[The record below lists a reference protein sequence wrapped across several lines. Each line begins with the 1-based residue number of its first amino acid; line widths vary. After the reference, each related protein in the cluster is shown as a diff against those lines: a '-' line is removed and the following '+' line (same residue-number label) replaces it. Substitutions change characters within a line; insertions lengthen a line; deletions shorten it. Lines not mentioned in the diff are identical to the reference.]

1 MPLTAARENS
11 YFPRP
16 ATAVPAIVAA
26 VSGTGLECSG
36 RADHDDHH
44 TEPDLRFPSPLVPH
58 GAPPHMIRPSAAAS
72 NPDVPT
78 LLPAVPL
85 LALDRQYATLREE
98 IRGAIERV
106 CDSGRFVLGPDVSDL
121 EAELAR
127 ALDVPHV
134 ISCASGSDALL
145 LALMALGVGTGDEVI
160 LPSYTFF
167 ATASAVTRLG
177 AVPIFADIDPH
188 TYLVDPADVKRK
200 ISRRSKAIIPV
211 HLFGRTADM
220 DAILPIAAA
229 AGLPVVEDAAQSIL
243 STWHGR
249 CSGGLGDV
257 GCFSFYPTKNLGGAG
272 DGGFLTT
279 TRDDVAKSL
288 KLLRVHGM
296 EPRYYHQ
303 VIGIN
308 SRLDS
313 IQAAILRVKLPH
325 LDAWTT
331 ARQKNAARYHDLFAR
346 HDLGRH
352 VTAPTDEPR
361 GRHVWNQY
369 VIRVADG
376 RRDELRAHLTKH
388 AVGTEIY
395 YPVPCHLQQCFAHLG
410 WGTGDLP
417 ETERAAR
424 ETLAL
429 PIFPELEAAEQET
442 VVARIAEFF
451 GVSRRP
457 AVDAP
462 ATQKVP
468 LQAPHFLKRAVGKAD
483 DVRC

>member
-1 MPLTAARENS
+1 
-11 YFPRP
+11 
-16 ATAVPAIVAA
+16 
-26 VSGTGLECSG
+26 
-36 RADHDDHH
+36 
-44 TEPDLRFPSPLVPH
+44 
-58 GAPPHMIRPSAAAS
+58 MIRESAAPEA
-72 NPDVPT
+72 PT
-78 LLPAVPL
+78 TELLPAVPL
-85 LALDRQYATLREE
+85 LALDRQYAAIGAE
-98 IRGAIERV
+98 IRAAINRV
-106 CDSGRFVLGPDVSDL
+106 CDSGKFVLGPDVNEL

-127 ALDVPHV
+127 ALDAPHV

-145 LALMALGVGTGDEVI
+145 LALMAVGVEAGDEVV

-177 AVPIFADIDPH
+177 ATPIFADIDPA
-188 TYLVDPADVKRK
+188 TYLLDPADVARK
-200 ISRRSKAIIPV
+200 ISRRTKAIIPV

-220 DAILPIAAA
+220 DALLPISAR
-229 AGLPVVEDAAQSIL
+229 AGVPVVEDAAQSIY

-249 CSGGLGDV
+249 CSGVLGDV

-279 TRDDVAKSL
+279 TRDDLAKSL
-288 KLLRVHGM
+288 RLLRVHGM

-313 IQAAILRVKLPH
+313 IQAAVLRVKLPH

-331 ARQKNAARYHDLFAR
+331 ARQANAARYGDEFTR
-346 HDLGRH
+346 YDFGGR
-352 VTAPTDEPR
+352 VTAPGDESR

-369 VIRVADG
+369 VIRVGEG
-376 RRDELRAHLTKH
+376 RRDDLRAFLAK
-388 AVGTEIY
+388 AGVGTEIY
-395 YPVPCHLQQCFAHLG
+395 YPVPLHMQKCFEHLG
-410 WGTGDLP
+410 WRKGDLP
-417 ETERAAR
+417 RTEEAAE

-429 PIFPELEAAEQET
+429 PIFPELTAAEQHT

-451 GVSRRP
+451 GARRRD
-457 AVDAP
+457 DA
-462 ATQKVP
+462 AAQRQSSGLK
-468 LQAPHFLKRAVGKAD
+468 APHVLRRFIGKAD

>member
-1 MPLTAARENS
+1 
-11 YFPRP
+11 
-16 ATAVPAIVAA
+16 
-26 VSGTGLECSG
+26 
-36 RADHDDHH
+36 
-44 TEPDLRFPSPLVPH
+44 
-58 GAPPHMIRPSAAAS
+58 MIRTSTDTHTPAA
-72 NPDVPT
+72 D
-78 LLPAVPL
+78 LLPSVPL
-85 LALDRQYATLREE
+85 LALDRQYAALGAE
-98 IRGAIERV
+98 IRAAITRV
-106 CDSGRFVLGPDVSDL
+106 CDSGKFVLGPDVTDL

-127 ALDVPHV
+127 ALDAPHV

-145 LALMALGVGTGDEVI
+145 LALMALGVGAGDEVI

-177 AVPIFADIDPH
+177 AIPIFADIDAT
-188 TYLVDPADVKRK
+188 TYLVDPADVARK
-200 ISRRSKAIIPV
+200 ISRRTKAIIPV

-220 DAILPIAAA
+220 DALLPIAAQ
-229 AGLPVVEDAAQSIL
+229 AGVPVVEDAAQSIL

-249 CSGGLGDV
+249 CSGMLGDV

-288 KLLRVHGM
+288 RLLRVHGM

-313 IQAAILRVKLPH
+313 IQAAVLRVKLPH

-331 ARQKNAARYHDLFAR
+331 ARQANAARYAESFAR
-346 HDLGRH
+346 YDFGGQ
-352 VTAPTDEPR
+352 VTVPGDESR

-369 VIRVADG
+369 VIRIGAG
-376 RRDELRAHLTKH
+376 RRDELRAFLAK
-388 AVGTEIY
+388 AGVGTEIY
-395 YPVPCHLQQCFAHLG
+395 YPVPLHMQQCFAHLG
-410 WGTGDLP
+410 WQKGDLP
-417 ETERAAR
+417 RTELAAE

-429 PIFPELEAAEQET
+429 PIFPELTAAEQHT

-451 GVSRRP
+451 GVRQRS
-457 AVDAP
+457 DAAQQQP
-462 ATQKVP
+462 SGLK
-468 LQAPHFLKRAVGKAD
+468 APHVLRRFIGKAD

>member
-1 MPLTAARENS
+1 
-11 YFPRP
+11 
-16 ATAVPAIVAA
+16 
-26 VSGTGLECSG
+26 
-36 RADHDDHH
+36 
-44 TEPDLRFPSPLVPH
+44 
-58 GAPPHMIRPSAAAS
+58 MIRSSTDTQPPAA
-72 NPDVPT
+72 D
-78 LLPAVPL
+78 LLPGVPL
-85 LALDRQYATLREE
+85 LALDRQYAALGAE
-98 IRGAIERV
+98 IRAAIMRV
-106 CDSGRFVLGPDVSDL
+106 CDSGRFVLGPDVDDL

-127 ALDVPHV
+127 ALDAPHV

-177 AVPIFADIDPH
+177 AIPIFADIDAA
-188 TYLVDPADVKRK
+188 TYLVDPADVARK
-200 ISRRSKAIIPV
+200 TSRRTKAIIPV

-220 DAILPIAAA
+220 DALLPIAAR
-229 AGLPVVEDAAQSIL
+229 AGVPVIEDAAQSIL

-249 CSGGLGDV
+249 CSGMLGDV

-288 KLLRVHGM
+288 RLLRVHGM

-313 IQAAILRVKLPH
+313 IQAAVLRVKLPH

-331 ARQKNAARYHDLFAR
+331 ARQTNAARYGECFAR
-346 HDLGRH
+346 YDFGGR
-352 VTAPTDEPR
+352 VTVPGDEPR

-369 VIRVADG
+369 VIRIGEG
-376 RRDELRAHLTKH
+376 RRDELRAFLAK
-388 AVGTEIY
+388 AGVGTEIY
-395 YPVPCHLQQCFAHLG
+395 YPVPLHMQQCFAHLG
-410 WGTGDLP
+410 WRRGDLP
-417 ETERAAR
+417 RTEQAAE

-429 PIFPELEAAEQET
+429 PIFPELTAAEQHT

-451 GVSRRP
+451 GVRQRS
-457 AVDAP
+457 DAASQP
-462 ATQKVP
+462 SSGLK
-468 LQAPHFLKRAVGKAD
+468 APHLLRRFIGKAD